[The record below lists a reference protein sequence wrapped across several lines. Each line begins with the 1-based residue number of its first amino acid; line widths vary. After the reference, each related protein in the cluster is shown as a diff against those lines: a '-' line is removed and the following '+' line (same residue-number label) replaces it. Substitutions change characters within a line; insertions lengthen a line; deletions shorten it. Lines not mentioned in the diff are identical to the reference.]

1 MNTKK
6 LFKLF
11 ALLMIA
17 SMMLSACAEPNKEP
31 VTITFYR
38 RGYVEG
44 GNDPTTTTI
53 NSAVESFEERFPY
66 ITVDVVGVPYSTEG
80 NAQMDAALEAGVD
93 INVFSVYPAA
103 LPDLARR
110 GIVSDIE
117 PYMTDDDKKDFYD
130 NAMQIATV
138 DGKVYAWPLWVTSVA
153 MYGNPAIFEERG
165 VTPPTLDSPWTWDQ
179 FVEASKKLTFTREDG
194 TQVYGFSA
202 SSAPNQV
209 VYLPI
214 FYMDGGRV
222 HSPDARIFVQ
232 NSTESVSALQK
243 FADLHLVENLT
254 PPDFGTV
261 GQADVR
267 AQFKAGTLAIV
278 MDTPNIIPEF
288 QGENIAFD
296 VFPPPVGETGQLFTS
311 GGFGLYGVIKVAD
324 PDILAA
330 SHEFARY
337 LTGADIPKDVP
348 GYQLAPSLRRSN
360 TSYSTDAQHDVISHL
375 VTYGIYEAP
384 LDISMTLNDQYQVA
398 LQSILLGEKT
408 AQQAMDEIAPL
419 YQEELDALNK

>member
-165 VTPPTLDSPWTWDQ
+165 VTPPTLDNPWTWDQ

-232 NSTESVSALQK
+232 NSIESVSALQK

>member
-11 ALLMIA
+11 ALLIIA
-17 SMMLSACAEPNKEP
+17 SMILSACAEPKKEP

-38 RGYVEG
+38 RGYVDG

-80 NAQMDAALEAGVD
+80 NTQMDAALEAGVD

-138 DGKVYAWPLWVTSVA
+138 DEKVYAWPLWVTSIA

-165 VTPPTLDSPWTWDQ
+165 VTLPTLDNPWTWDQ
-179 FVEASKKLTFTREDG
+179 FVEASKELTFTRADG
-194 TQVYGFSA
+194 TEVYGFSA
-202 SSAPNQV
+202 STAPNQV

-222 HSPDARIFVQ
+222 HSPDARVFVQ
-232 NSTESVSALQK
+232 NSPESVSALQK
-243 FADLHLVENLT
+243 FANLNLVENVT

-267 AQFKAGTLAIV
+267 AQFKAGTLAMV
-278 MDTPNIIPEF
+278 MDTPNIVPEF
-288 QGENIAFD
+288 QGENIAFN
-296 VFPPPVGETGQLFTS
+296 VFPPPTGETGQLITS
-311 GGFGLYGVIKVAD
+311 GGFGLYGVVKVTD
-324 PDILAA
+324 SNILAA
-330 SHEFARY
+330 SHEFAKY
-337 LTGADIPKDVP
+337 LTGADIAKDVP

-360 TSYSTDAQHDVISHL
+360 TSYATDDARTAVSRL
-375 VTYGIYEAP
+375 VLYGIYEAP
-384 LDISMTLNDQYQVA
+384 IDISAGLNDQYQFA

-408 AQQAMDEIAPL
+408 AQQSMDEIAPS
-419 YQEELDALNK
+419 YQEELDTLNK